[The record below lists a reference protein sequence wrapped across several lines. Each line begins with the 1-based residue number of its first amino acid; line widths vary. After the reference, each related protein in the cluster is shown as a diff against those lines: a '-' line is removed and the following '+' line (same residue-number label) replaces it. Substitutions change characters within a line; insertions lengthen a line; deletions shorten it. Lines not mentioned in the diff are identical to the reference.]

1 MRFYTGRR
9 NATNKSCLFDAKFFE
24 FEEFS
29 IDTFFCS
36 SIQPQHA
43 VQYVYFVTNE
53 DGSANVEA
61 NSIQPQI
68 VFTTEGFS
76 SVVEDID
83 YENPENADSNAD
95 IWSKC
100 NNALRDLLV
109 FLVKKHHIEGL
120 YQITQ

>member
-1 MRFYTGRR
+1 MSNQT
-9 NATNKSCLFDAKFFE
+9 AE
-24 FEEFS
+24 
-29 IDTFFCS
+29 
-36 SIQPQHA
+36 QP
-43 VQYVYFVTNE
+43 QYVYFVTNE

-120 YQITQ
+120 YVVIPTIYIFNCTQKYLCMYH

>member
-1 MRFYTGRR
+1 MSNQT
-9 NATNKSCLFDAKFFE
+9 AE
-24 FEEFS
+24 
-29 IDTFFCS
+29 
-36 SIQPQHA
+36 QP
-43 VQYVYFVTNE
+43 QYVYFVTNE

-120 YQITQ
+120 YFYALSFYVTNTVLVGPKWFWSRFP

>member
-1 MRFYTGRR
+1 MSNQT
-9 NATNKSCLFDAKFFE
+9 AE
-24 FEEFS
+24 
-29 IDTFFCS
+29 
-36 SIQPQHA
+36 QP
-43 VQYVYFVTNE
+43 QYVYFVTNE

-120 YQITQ
+120 YLKNYIFLYRFQFFDYILIYIFRCYGFKNESITMGKVDC

>member
-1 MRFYTGRR
+1 MSNQT
-9 NATNKSCLFDAKFFE
+9 AE
-24 FEEFS
+24 
-29 IDTFFCS
+29 
-36 SIQPQHA
+36 QP
-43 VQYVYFVTNE
+43 QYVYFVTNE

-120 YQITQ
+120 YQITYFCTGFNFLITYLLVCPLPLLEWLSFAELRDE

>member
-1 MRFYTGRR
+1 MSNQT
-9 NATNKSCLFDAKFFE
+9 AE
-24 FEEFS
+24 
-29 IDTFFCS
+29 
-36 SIQPQHA
+36 QP
-43 VQYVYFVTNE
+43 QYVYFVTNE

-76 SVVEDID
+76 SVVEAID

-109 FLVKKHHIEGL
+109 FLVKKHLLNYILLEIVNASNTHTHTHNHKATGNISTKPPSHIS
-120 YQITQ
+120 

>member
-1 MRFYTGRR
+1 MSNQT
-9 NATNKSCLFDAKFFE
+9 AE
-24 FEEFS
+24 
-29 IDTFFCS
+29 
-36 SIQPQHA
+36 QP
-43 VQYVYFVTNE
+43 QYVYFVTNE

-120 YQITQ
+120 YLITYFCLIWLSLYEGMNIHFYQ

>member
-1 MRFYTGRR
+1 MSNQT
-9 NATNKSCLFDAKFFE
+9 AE
-24 FEEFS
+24 
-29 IDTFFCS
+29 
-36 SIQPQHA
+36 QP
-43 VQYVYFVTNE
+43 QYVYFVTNE
-53 DGSANVEA
+53 DGTANVEA

-120 YQITQ
+120 YQITYFCTGFNFLIKVQLF